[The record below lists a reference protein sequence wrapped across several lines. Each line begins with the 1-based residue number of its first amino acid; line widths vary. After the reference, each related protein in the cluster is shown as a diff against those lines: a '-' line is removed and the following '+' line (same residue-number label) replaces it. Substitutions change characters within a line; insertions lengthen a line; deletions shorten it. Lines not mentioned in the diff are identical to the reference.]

1 MKKIAF
7 LGLGTMG
14 SGMAARLLGA
24 GFPMAAWNRGAER
37 AERLRQQGAAI
48 ASSPRAAATDAD
60 VVISMVA
67 DDRASR
73 AVWTGD
79 DGALAGLTPNAV
91 AIECSTLSPDWVLEL
106 AGLVEARGGSFLDAP
121 VTGSR
126 PQAASGEILFLV
138 GGDAD
143 DLDRVRDILRPMSR
157 DAVHM
162 GPVASGARMKLV
174 NNFMSAVQ
182 AVSLAEAL
190 AFSEACGLDRVAAMG
205 VIGNG
210 APGSPLV
217 KTVGARMMSG
227 DYSVN
232 FQLSLMRKDVGYAF
246 DEARRH
252 GVNLSMAAATRDL
265 FDAAIAAGLGDKDFA
280 AVAEA
285 IHRRTG
291 ETITGGRE
299 KGTIL

>member
-1 MKKIAF
+1 MKRVAF

-14 SGMAARLLGA
+14 SGMAARLLKA
-24 GFPMAAWNRGAER
+24 GFPVTVWNRGVER
-37 AERLRQQGAAI
+37 AESLRQQGALVG
-48 ASSPRAAATDAD
+48 ASPSDAASNAD

-73 AVWTGD
+73 AVWTAEH
-79 DGALAGLTPNAV
+79 GALHGLKAGTV
-91 AIECSTLSPDWVLEL
+91 AIECSTLSPAWVLEL
-106 AGLVEARGGSFLDAP
+106 ADLVEAREASFLDAP

-138 GGDAD
+138 GGDPD
-143 DLDRVRDILRPMSR
+143 VLDEVRDVLRPMSR

-205 VIGNG
+205 VISNG

-217 KTVGARMMSG
+217 KTVGARMMAG
-227 DYSVN
+227 DYRVN
-232 FQLSLMRKDVGYAF
+232 FLMSLMRKDVAYAF
-246 DEARRH
+246 DEAERH
-252 GVNLSMAAATRDL
+252 GVTLRMAAATRDL
-265 FDAAIAAGLGDKDFA
+265 FDAAIKAGWGDQDFA
-280 AVAEA
+280 AVAESVA
-285 IHRRTG
+285 
-291 ETITGGRE
+291 GRVPSS
-299 KGTIL
+299 

>member
-1 MKKIAF
+1 MKKVAF

-14 SGMAARLLGA
+14 SGMAARLLKG
-24 GFPMAAWNRGAER
+24 GFPVTAWNRGTQR
-37 AERLRQQGAAI
+37 AESLRQQGASI
-48 ASSPRAAATDAD
+48 AASPRDAASNAD

-73 AVWTGD
+73 AVWTGEG
-79 DGALAGLTPNAV
+79 GALGGLKAGAV
-91 AIECSTLSPDWVLEL
+91 AIECSTLSPAWVLEL
-106 AGLVEARGGSFLDAP
+106 ADLVDARDASLLDAP

-138 GGDAD
+138 GGDQDVLD
-143 DLDRVRDILRPMSR
+143 DVRDVLRPMSR

-162 GPVASGARMKLV
+162 GPTASGARMKLV

-190 AFSEACGLDRVAAMG
+190 AFAEACGLDRVGAMG
-205 VIGNG
+205 VITNG

-217 KTVGARMMSG
+217 KTVGARMMAG

-232 FQLSLMRKDVGYAF
+232 FMMSLMRKDVDYAF
-246 DEARRH
+246 EEARRH
-252 GVNLSMAAATRDL
+252 GVNLTMAAATREL
-265 FDAAIAAGLGDKDFA
+265 FDRAMAAGLGEQDFA
-280 AVAEA
+280 AVAESVA
-285 IHRRTG
+285 
-291 ETITGGRE
+291 GRAR
-299 KGTIL
+299 